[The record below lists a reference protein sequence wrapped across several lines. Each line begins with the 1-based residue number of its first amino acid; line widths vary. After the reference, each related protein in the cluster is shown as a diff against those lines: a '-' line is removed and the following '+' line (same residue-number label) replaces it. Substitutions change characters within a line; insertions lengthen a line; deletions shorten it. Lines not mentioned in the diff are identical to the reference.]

1 MDMIS
6 EGNAEVQSQIVL
18 QSSSPSRARENGAM
32 IALNE
37 GEPTLST
44 WIISNSPSCNMIQI
58 PGLMLDVI
66 EKQLENLQTNLE

>member
-1 MDMIS
+1 
-6 EGNAEVQSQIVL
+6 
-18 QSSSPSRARENGAM
+18 M

>member
-1 MDMIS
+1 MDTTC
-6 EGNAEVQSQIVL
+6 EGDVAIQSQMVL

-44 WIISNSPSCNMIQI
+44 WIISYSPSCNTIQGS
-58 PGLMLDVI
+58 GLMSNTI
-66 EKQLENLQTNLE
+66 ETQSESLQTNL